1 MDLGAFVQENKR
13 WLLGAAVGGVVWWIA
28 SSVVQSVYKV
38 RVPSARTLGAPAE
51 AYDARAL
58 AAARQEHE
66 QLLAERERLREA
78 LAFRQGDRFVLDGK
92 GRADEYQFQVGRE
105 LRQAIATAANRRD
118 VQVADSAIVWDV
130 PTAYDE
136 IRAVLFGLE
145 LIDEVQQR
153 LFAAHD
159 RTRALAEDAIGLRS
173 IQSLRLESRR
183 NQRQQARPRAG
194 EIDLR
199 DFLQQEQVAFAFQAD
214 EPTLLAFLES
224 CRRPGRTLVVESW
237 QVTKPPKPGE
247 PCAVKGTVLGIAWKG
262 EGGR

>member
-1 MDLGAFVQENKR
+1 MDVGAFVQENKR
-13 WLLGAAVGGVVWWIA
+13 WLLGVAVGGICWWIG
-28 SSVVQSVYKV
+28 SSIVASVYSP

-51 AYDARAL
+51 AYNAAAL

-66 QLLAERERLREA
+66 QLVAERERLRNA
-78 LAFRQGDRFVLDGK
+78 LLFQPGDRFVLDGK

-105 LRQAIATAANRRD
+105 LRQAITMAANRRD
-118 VQVADSAIVWDV
+118 VQIADSAIAWDV

-159 RTRALAEDAIGLRS
+159 RTRAQTEDAPGLRS

-183 NQRQQARPRAG
+183 SQRQQPRPRAG

-237 QVTKPPKPGE
+237 QVTKPAKPGE
-247 PCAVKGTVLGIAWKG
+247 PCAVKGTVLGIAWKADG
-262 EGGR
+262 ER